1 MDVVPHAHDVQVSL
15 DVVGTG
21 SDGTE
26 SSVVFSI
33 KKHGVYSDD
42 ETVVKRYMF
51 NCGEGTQRL
60 CNENGLKLGSLTSMF
75 LTRLDPLT
83 CSGIPGM
90 ILALGGCGTPDLSI
104 AGPGGT
110 HAFVTSTKSFAR
122 RNYPVITCTEVDVK
136 AQSLTS
142 SHINHATVNT
152 NDPIVEDRHVRITP
166 LSMRQNQSAARHP
179 ASCRQCLGVANQPT
193 NTDRSS
199 APTVVSRPVVAQDQ
213 PMLEWLKAFYEAKD
227 PSKVPYV
234 QVILNKYQG
243 RQDDL
248 KRMLVTKY
256 GPLAPESSS
265 DDSSEDDEDVEPP
278 RVNEDS
284 TSSSKNSTPNVN
296 VHSKDDSDTPHTK
309 EASTPTSSPSRHATD
324 EQRANDL
331 ASSSSS
337 DEESEG
343 FETWLRHFYTRHNPS
358 MVPRLQSVLHM
369 YAGRE
374 DQLKAMLQQKYVSAK
389 RPLDDDEASTTT
401 VRGDGPDTKKT
412 KSDRIDCM
420 TDVYVTPPAAPRPS
434 TIQHDQI
441 LCYILEFK
449 GSPNTI
455 AWVVDIPD
463 ESWLSHVTSLLSS
476 CPAHRPALVVHMT
489 PSSLATQPTYVSWVK
504 DHTSSATRH
513 LVFDGQLLDEFDH
526 GACGFTFVASAHLR
540 LQLHAASSSLF
551 PLSRPF
557 HALATSTSAHHSRL
571 VIRAGDGTSFHV
583 AQPGLMCQLTVAKA
597 RQKVGFHHRQPPSS
611 HSVPPQPFEPPNDH
625 SYAPKLTFLGTGSA
639 APSKLRNSS
648 AIYLE
653 ETASTGM
660 LIDCGEGTFGQL
672 WRQFGPSTPS
682 RLCSLKCIWVSHK
695 HADHHCGLLR
705 VLLERHRAFAHSRMP
720 VAPIVIIAPDA
731 VLAYVAR
738 WQAAWLTGVSMVS
751 CTDFNHPQHAL
762 RPMVLHLTGFLNMW
776 SVPVHH
782 CHDSYGLV
790 LVTRAG
796 MKLVYSGDTR
806 PCDRLIH
813 EGFRPHVLI
822 HEATFEDSM
831 HDDAIRKKHST
842 VGEALNVGRRMQAHL
857 VLLTHFSQR
866 YPKLPPR
873 QATGGEGSCGFAFD
887 GMQVILDAPDPD
899 PYHPQ
904 YLQPSLPPPGS
915 VHSRDSIEVTLA
927 SFMSAVRN
935 EATAAIASPPSP

>member
-1 MDVVPHAHDVQVSL
+1 
-15 DVVGTG
+15 
-21 SDGTE
+21 
-26 SSVVFSI
+26 
-33 KKHGVYSDD
+33 
-42 ETVVKRYMF
+42 
-51 NCGEGTQRL
+51 
-60 CNENGLKLGSLTSMF
+60 
-75 LTRLDPLT
+75 
-83 CSGIPGM
+83 
-90 ILALGGCGTPDLSI
+90 
-104 AGPGGT
+104 
-110 HAFVTSTKSFAR
+110 
-122 RNYPVITCTEVDVK
+122 
-136 AQSLTS
+136 
-142 SHINHATVNT
+142 
-152 NDPIVEDRHVRITP
+152 
-166 LSMRQNQSAARHP
+166 
-179 ASCRQCLGVANQPT
+179 
-193 NTDRSS
+193 
-199 APTVVSRPVVAQDQ
+199 
-213 PMLEWLKAFYEAKD
+213 MLEWLKAFYEAKD

-256 GPLAPESSS
+256 GSLAPESSS

-309 EASTPTSSPSRHATD
+309 EA
-324 EQRANDL
+324 
-331 ASSSSS
+331 
-337 DEESEG
+337 
-343 FETWLRHFYTRHNPS
+343 
-358 MVPRLQSVLHM
+358 
-369 YAGRE
+369 
-374 DQLKAMLQQKYVSAK
+374 
-389 RPLDDDEASTTT
+389 
-401 VRGDGPDTKKT
+401 
-412 KSDRIDCM
+412 
-420 TDVYVTPPAAPRPS
+420 
-434 TIQHDQI
+434 
-441 LCYILEFK
+441 FK

-455 AWVVDIPD
+455 AWVLCKTI
-463 ESWLSHVTSLLSS
+463 L
-476 CPAHRPALVVHMT
+476 
-489 PSSLATQPTYVSWVK
+489 
-504 DHTSSATRH
+504 TSS
-513 LVFDGQLLDEFDH
+513 
-526 GACGFTFVASAHLR
+526 
-540 LQLHAASSSLF
+540 
-551 PLSRPF
+551 
-557 HALATSTSAHHSRL
+557 
-571 VIRAGDGTSFHV
+571 
-583 AQPGLMCQLTVAKA
+583 TV
-597 RQKVGFHHRQPPSS
+597 V
-611 HSVPPQPFEPPNDH
+611 
-625 SYAPKLTFLGTGSA
+625 
-639 APSKLRNSS
+639 
-648 AIYLE
+648 
-653 ETASTGM
+653 
-660 LIDCGEGTFGQL
+660 GTFGQL